1 MSWIEFKTN
10 FELLFELDR
19 CWSNFE
25 LTFLMKLD
33 CVTVLFIVSLISEQS
48 EILLLVNYNL
58 VIVKPFFKNPAL

>member
-10 FELLFELDR
+10 FELIFELDR
-19 CWSNFE
+19 RWSNFE

-33 CVTVLFIVSLISEQS
+33 CVTVLFIVSFISEQS